1 MIKRSVKLAGRLK
14 PEEMNTKGRG
24 KPAAA
29 FLSETICDIKS
40 S

>member
-1 MIKRSVKLAGRLK
+1 MVAEIIRQVRELAGRLE

-29 FLSETICDIKS
+29 F
-40 S
+40 